1 MRKAYQNYIFDLYGT
16 LVDIH
21 TDEDS
26 PQLWASFALYLG
38 LSGLPAKADSLRESY
53 IRLCKKAQAAK
64 KDMLSAQ
71 RKKGPFEMDIL
82 SVWKE
87 LGREAG
93 VHLSEQQ
100 ATEISRVFR
109 MLSLRRLSLFPGTK
123 EVLRLL
129 RNKGKKVILLSN
141 AQASFTRPELHLLG
155 LDTEFDAIF
164 LSSEAGV
171 KKPSPA
177 FFDLLWEF
185 GLEPKESIM
194 IGNDDLCDCRGASQA
209 GMDSIY
215 IKTEQSPTPDIL
227 LSGNCKQIAA
237 LSGLLDDIV

>member
-26 PQLWASFALYLG
+26 PQLWASFALYL
-38 LSGLPAKADSLRESY
+38 A
-53 IRLCKKAQAAK
+53 C
-64 KDMLSAQ
+64 
-71 RKKGPFEMDIL
+71 
-82 SVWKE
+82 
-87 LGREAG
+87 
-93 VHLSEQQ
+93 
-100 ATEISRVFR
+100 
-109 MLSLRRLSLFPGTK
+109 
-123 EVLRLL
+123 
-129 RNKGKKVILLSN
+129 
-141 AQASFTRPELHLLG
+141 
-155 LDTEFDAIF
+155 LDCP
-164 LSSEAGV
+164 L

-215 IKTEQSPTPDIL
+215 IKTEQSPNPDIL
-227 LSGNCKQIAA
+227 LPGNCKQIAA